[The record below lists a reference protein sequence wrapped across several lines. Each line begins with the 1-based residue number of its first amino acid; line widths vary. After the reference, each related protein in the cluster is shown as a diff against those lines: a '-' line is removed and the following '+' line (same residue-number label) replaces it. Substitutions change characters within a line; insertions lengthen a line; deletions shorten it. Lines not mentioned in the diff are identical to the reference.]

1 MNGKRRIKTNLLI
14 MNRTI
19 ITIGLSLA
27 FDFSIARATISEI
40 VDKIAPLSKSKN
52 IVILSDE
59 RQDSKIFAGLLKE
72 GLAVDEEVV
81 LFEYPEGHSNPCD
94 HYEVCE
100 VAADQM
106 HDHEVIVM
114 VAKHDI
120 QYSLPR
126 QIQYLQ
132 ADFDLQARE
141 MVFDEFL
148 HEVAI

>member
-1 MNGKRRIKTNLLI
+1 

-27 FDFSIARATISEI
+27 FDFSIARTTVSEI
-40 VDKIAPLSKSKN
+40 VDKIAPLSKNKN

-72 GLAVDEEVV
+72 GLVVGEEVV
-81 LFEYPEGHSNPCD
+81 LFEYPEGHTNPCD

-114 VAKHDI
+114 VAKHDVS
-120 QYSLPR
+120 YKLPR
-126 QIQYLQ
+126 QIKAFQ
-132 ADFDLQARE
+132 ADFDLQGRE
-141 MVFDEFL
+141 MIFDEFF
-148 HEVAI
+148 HEIVM